1 MIKSNGGI
9 IGPDNVTT
17 GGAFGTASGVFKLG
31 EVTNLIKES
40 KWPTPGPQGFQVANS
55 CRFNDGSSDY
65 MLKTASAGNR
75 RTFTFSTWLKLSQL
89 TTARNLFTSWSA
101 NNDAGFTYLAITDG
115 DKIKFSG
122 YGTTYLETTQLLRDS
137 SSWYHLMLAVD
148 TTSGTANN
156 RCRIYLNGSEITSF
170 GTRNNPSQNADL
182 AYNQNSVDLVLGS
195 NNYGGS
201 KGNYFDGYLA
211 ETVWIDGTQYAA
223 SDFGEFNSQT
233 GIWVPKV
240 VTGLTFGTNGFYLD
254 FKDSANLGNDA
265 NGGTDLTEA
274 NLTSLDQTTD
284 TPTNNFIT
292 LNPLIGYTSQTD
304 NQVYSEGNTIII
316 PNSTDN
322 YGTGSSTIGLKG
334 GKWYWEA
341 QIVWNGTSNNANF
354 PRTIGFCTEN
364 YLFNYSYLGQDGESW
379 GIIFADA
386 SPDIW
391 RLEHGGSSGDISGA
405 TTMANGGTMNLAL
418 DLDNGKFYVGYNGTF
433 FTSGDP
439 TSGATGTGAIA
450 TLDATDLSKY
460 IFPAVTNATNS
471 TYYKFNFGNPAYAIS
486 SGNTD
491 GNGFGNFEY
500 AVPTGYLSIN
510 TKNLAAVLA

>member
-40 KWPTPGPQGFQVANS
+40 KWPTAGPQGFQVANS

-89 TTARNLFTSWSA
+89 TTARYLFTSWSA
-101 NNDAGFTYLAITDG
+101 NNDAGFTYLSLTDG
-115 DKIKFSG
+115 DKIKFAG
-122 YGTTYLETTQLLRDS
+122 YGTTYLETTQVLRDPS
-137 SSWYHLMLAVD
+137 AWYNLVLAVD

-170 GTRNNPSQNADL
+170 GTRNNPSQDADL

-284 TPTNNFIT
+284 TCSTNFAT
-292 LNPLIGYTSQTD
+292 WNPLDQYYFWGAAASTNITD
-304 NQVYSEGNTIII
+304 GNTIVQSGNSQYGYI
-316 PNSTDN
+316 PT
-322 YGTGSSTIGLKG
+322 TIGVNI
-334 GKWYWEA
+334 GKYYWEIKPSA
-341 QIVWNGTSNNANF
+341 
-354 PRTIGFCTEN
+354 R
-364 YLFNYSYLGQDGESW
+364 
-379 GIIFADA
+379 
-386 SPDIW
+386 
-391 RLEHGGSSGDISGA
+391 
-405 TTMANGGTMNLAL
+405 NGGTGDLLVGVTSTQSVSAGQTLGYYPNDVAYRENGNKKINNSDTSYGNSYTLNDIIGVAM
-418 DLDNGKFYVGYNGTF
+418 DLDNNKLYFSKNGTWQN
-433 FTSGDP
+433 SGDP
-439 TSGATGTGAIA
+439 ESGATGTGAISLTA
-450 TLDATDLSKY
+450 SASTGLGNYFASVAY
-460 IFPAVTNATNS
+460 VNGSYNAT
-471 TYYKFNFGNPAYAIS
+471 FQANFGNPAYAIS

-500 AVPTGYLSIN
+500 AVPSGYLSLN